1 MSLLNHLSAVNLLG
15 FSVKKKLL
23 YIINHNEPLISLR
36 VFFVFQ
42 LQRPAERVEA
52 VRTRVSRMV
61 VVMVLLFIVC
71 WGPIQI
77 LILLQAFCSEDVS
90 HSYTLY
96 KLKIWAHCM
105 SYSNSSINPVIYAFM
120 GANFRKAFRS
130 VFPLIFKRNART
142 TEPLPTYNREMNFLS
157 SWPQRIFFGQVVHN
171 CILKDKI
178 ISLHGDV
185 LWPVLWDWKVKGKEP
200 KWCD

>member
-1 MSLLNHLSAVNLLG
+1 MLYIYTVSQYYVYIYI
-15 FSVKKKLL
+15 
-23 YIINHNEPLISLR
+23 YIINHNEPLTSLR

-130 VFPLIFKRNART
+130 VFPLIFKRKART

-157 SWPQRIFFGQVVHN
+157 S
-171 CILKDKI
+171 
-178 ISLHGDV
+178 
-185 LWPVLWDWKVKGKEP
+185 
-200 KWCD
+200 

>member
-1 MSLLNHLSAVNLLG
+1 MQSCLGVDNNHQSYLCGYCGYWCEQITLLLMLLQNEQFSFPAIIQNHCTKPFLLEENV
-15 FSVKKKLL
+15 SHKTIMN
-23 YIINHNEPLISLR
+23 IICLR
-36 VFFVFQ
+36 VLLVLQ
-42 LQRPAERVEA
+42 LQTSAGRVEA

-61 VVMVLLFIVC
+61 VVMVLLFLVC

-157 SWPQRIFFGQVVHN
+157 S
-171 CILKDKI
+171 
-178 ISLHGDV
+178 
-185 LWPVLWDWKVKGKEP
+185 
-200 KWCD
+200 